1 MAEGTSAT
9 DPASLFG
16 AITPLDILA
25 IVVII
30 AVSVM
35 VAKVVTI
42 YLKKSLSGRMKREEL
57 DLLVRVVSYFIIL
70 IGLLA
75 ASTHLNLDI
84 SGILVAGGVIGVI
97 IGFASQSI
105 VSNLI
110 SGIFIIIERPV
121 KIGDSIRI
129 GDVSGV
135 IEEIKILSTTLMT
148 FDGVYVR
155 IPNEKIFTSNITNY
169 VAHPGRRIEYSI
181 GIGYSSDAAQAIA
194 LITSRLEDE
203 PFVLKEPVPDVYVE
217 RLGENSVVLS
227 VWFWA
232 PSEEWFTMKK
242 KMLQELRML
251 LSTSGIEINFPQRVV
266 WMQGAQRPDGD

>member
-181 GIGYSSDAAQAIA
+181 GIGYNSDAAQAIA

-203 PFVLKEPVPDVYVE
+203 PFVLKELVPDVYVE